1 MRVCQGQGV
10 GSIPGPAGHHGS
22 RRSRRAG
29 YFGLLATTIVL
40 SCWTAADAAFAA
52 SPLDAAQ
59 DALGQATATPGI
71 AGTTLEQAAPAVEQ
85 VKQQTAVAPEGA
97 ADAVKQTP
105 VATIDQTVVET
116 VKQVPA
122 PALKDTLAGAGKIVE
137 QTQTQ
142 IQNTVEQTQAQ
153 VRNTVDQTQVQ
164 VQNIV
169 EQTQAQIQSTVTD
182 LAGGVEK
189 TVAGVGTSIQDT
201 AVLHAEQLASS
212 GTQIQNTVEQTQAG
226 SAQSQIGIAGGPSGP
241 NPPSSGP
248 GSTAGGPSSG
258 GNGPFA
264 DGGGTGLLDR
274 VVFAPPGGSG
284 SPPIAGRGYVAPIA
298 GGSAALGGPGH
309 VTKSS
314 AETWRALGSIGSAA
328 RDGSASLR
336 PPAPSLPAPPVPN
349 LPALGSASSFVFLLF
364 GCFAALALLSAATRT
379 SFTGRP
385 RAAGGGAQRFALLLE
400 RPG

>member
-10 GSIPGPAGHHGS
+10 GSIPGPAGHRSS

-29 YFGLLATTIVL
+29 YFGLLATTILL
-40 SCWTAADAAFAA
+40 SCWTAADAAVAA
-52 SPLDAAQ
+52 SPLDATQ
-59 DALGQATATPGI
+59 DALGQATNTPGI
-71 AGTTLEQAAPAVEQ
+71 AGTTLGQPAPAVEQ
-85 VKQQTAVAPEGA
+85 IKQQTAAAPEGA
-97 ADAVKQTP
+97 TDAVKQTP

-137 QTQTQ
+137 QTHAQL
-142 IQNTVEQTQAQ
+142 QNTVEQTQAQ
-153 VRNTVDQTQVQ
+153 L
-164 VQNIV
+164 QNPV
-169 EQTQAQIQSTVTD
+169 EQTQAQIQRSVTD

-189 TVAGVGTSIQDT
+189 TVAGAGTSIQDT
-201 AVLHAEQLASS
+201 AGRPAEQLASS

-248 GSTAGGPSSG
+248 GSTVGGPSSG
-258 GNGPFA
+258 GTGPFA
-264 DGGGTGLLDR
+264 AGGGTGLLDR
-274 VVFAPPGGSG
+274 VVFAPPGGPG
-284 SPPIAGRGYVAPIA
+284 GPPIAGRGYVAPIA

-314 AETWRALGSIGSAA
+314 AETWQALGSIGFAA
-328 RDGSASLR
+328 RDDSASLR
-336 PPAPSLPAPPVPN
+336 PPAPSLPAPSLPAPPVPN

-385 RAAGGGAQRFALLLE
+385 RAAAGGAQRFALLLE